1 MSDSSRIS
9 RCLEIPFCGVL
20 TLTRAFGADCMM
32 CVIKGAKSVRLTM
45 VDREPT
51 LRKLSKIF
59 GGTVEFPYWQVFTGQ
74 PANVLAKSAFVL
86 SETPLSEGWRVQSY
100 THPDEATIAQSQAL
114 NSKAGVAPAPAYYL
128 RGHVIPSTL
137 CCIYDTS
144 GCMAACASGTMR
156 YHPYSTL
163 AGWMF
168 AGGVSVHPDHRRKGL
183 GAYVNAALLRDS
195 HATHNWTAALE
206 QAKNDNL
213 PSVGMIRKCGLA
225 PFNDKVT
232 IVVNL
237 TGGHITR

>member
-1 MSDSSRIS
+1 MGEFVGSDTFVALQKRLQANHGELARNPLVSNGGRI
-9 RCLEIPFCGVL
+9 LNIL
-20 TLTRAFGADCMM
+20 DADAFGWDNIRKVAERDK
-32 CVIKGAKSVRLTM
+32 CVGLTM

-137 CCIYDTS
+137 CCIYD
-144 GCMAACASGTMR
+144 A
-156 YHPYSTL
+156 
-163 AGWMF
+163 
-168 AGGVSVHPDHRRKGL
+168 
-183 GAYVNAALLRDS
+183 
-195 HATHNWTAALE
+195 
-206 QAKNDNL
+206 
-213 PSVGMIRKCGLA
+213 
-225 PFNDKVT
+225 
-232 IVVNL
+232 
-237 TGGHITR
+237 